1 MPIDLLQPDE
11 WYILGAIA
19 LLVLCTLLTRTTF
32 HLFGHRI
39 PLGDGVRRALRYA
52 PAAALT
58 AIVVPALLPWSA
70 QGFTATIDEKIVA
83 ALVAIWIYQRTRN
96 NLAMIV
102 GGMAVFWVIRAIFG

>member
-1 MPIDLLQPDE
+1 MPTNLLQPDE

-19 LLVLCTLLTRTTF
+19 LLVLCTLITRTTY

-58 AIVVPALLPWSA
+58 AIIVPALLPWSA
-70 QGFTATIDEKIVA
+70 QGFTATIDEKIMA
-83 ALVAIWIYQRTRN
+83 ALAAIWIYQRTRN

-102 GGMAVFWVIRAIFG
+102 GGMVVFWVMRAIFG